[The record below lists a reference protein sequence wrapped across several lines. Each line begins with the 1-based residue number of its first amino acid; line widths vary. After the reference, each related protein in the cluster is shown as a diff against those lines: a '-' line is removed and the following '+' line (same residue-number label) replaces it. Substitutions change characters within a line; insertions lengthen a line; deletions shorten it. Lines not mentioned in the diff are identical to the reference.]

1 MLRDRSTKSGQV
13 SDQRLMSSTVEAT
26 LAHAAALPPA
36 SFDEAYR
43 EHVQT
48 VARWVRHLGGAEMDV
63 EDVVQEIFLV
73 VSRRLA
79 GFRGDARFTSWL
91 FEITRKIV
99 ANHRRRQRWLVRGTT
114 GKEAFARL
122 PSSERDPLAELERR
136 QAGALVYRALNKLPE
151 KYRSVLVL
159 YEIEGLS
166 TREIAELCQ
175 LNLSTL
181 KVHLYRAR
189 EKFLAHYQRLLTKG
203 SP

>member
-1 MLRDRSTKSGQV
+1 
-13 SDQRLMSSTVEAT
+13 MSSIVEAS
-26 LAHAAALPPA
+26 LAHAAAFVPA

-48 VARWVRHLGGAEMDV
+48 VARWARHLGGTDVDV
-63 EDVVQEIFLV
+63 EDIVQEVFLV

-99 ANHRRRQRWLVRGTT
+99 ANHRRRRRWLVLGT
-114 GKEAFARL
+114 GKEVWARL
-122 PSSERDPLAELERR
+122 ASSDRDPLAELERR
-136 QAGALVYRALNKLPE
+136 QAGALVYRALDRLPE
-151 KYRSVLVL
+151 KYRTVLVL

-175 LNLSTL
+175 LHLSTL
-181 KVHLYRAR
+181 KVHLFRAR
-189 EKFLAHYQRLLTKG
+189 EKFMARYQRLLKKG
-203 SP
+203 AP